1 MFLEKIEHKKLVVF
15 WLSSLLITLFIIVMV
30 GGLTRL
36 TDSGLSITRW
46 EVISGIFPPL
56 TDAAWEKAFN
66 LYKEIPQFYLINQ
79 NISLQEFKIIYYWE
93 YAHRLLGRIFG
104 LLFIIPFIYFFIK
117 KTFSKE
123 FNLKLFILFL
133 LTLIQGF
140 IGWYMVQS
148 GLVENTTVSH
158 FRLAIHLNI
167 ALVLFVSIF
176 WYFLNV
182 LNANKKYFFKMNKQD
197 IFIKFFVILLFLQ
210 ITLGAFTS
218 GLDAGQI
225 YQTWPSMNNNFF
237 PDDYDLKKL
246 ALKDFFNDPSL
257 VQFLHRNFAYLIL
270 IYFISIFCIAIKRKK
285 EYLYKSLYLVSIMV
299 LIQITLGIFT
309 LTSGLNIALASL
321 HQVSTTILLISSMI
335 LSYVA
340 SKKLVYI

>member
-182 LNANKKYFFKMNKQD
+182 LNTNKKYFFQMNKQD

>member
-46 EVISGIFPPL
+46 EVISGIFPPF
-56 TDAAWEKAFN
+56 TDSSWEKAFN

-79 NISLQEFKIIYYWE
+79 NITLQEFKIIYYWE

-104 LLFIIPFIYFFIK
+104 LLFLIPFIYFFIN

-123 FNLKLFILFL
+123 FNLKL
-133 LTLIQGF
+133 LTLFHLTLVQGF

-182 LNANKKYFFKMNKQD
+182 FNTNKKYFFIMNRED
-197 IFIKFFVILLFLQ
+197 IFIKFFVILLFFQ

-237 PDDYDLKKL
+237 PDDYDLNKL

-270 IYFISIFCIAIKRKK
+270 IYFISIFYFVIKKK
-285 EYLYKSLYLVSIMV
+285 REYLYKPLYLVLVMI
-299 LIQITLGIFT
+299 LTQITLGIFT